1 MSKTILFLD
10 EKPNKKTLK
19 HIDFLDYYASKILN
33 PSQEY
38 QRIIEL
44 RELFYYLE
52 DINLERKNQI
62 LKALIDIM
70 IENKLK
76 LPYETPV

>member
-1 MSKTILFLD
+1 MSKTIIFLD
-10 EKPNKKTLK
+10 KKLNKKTLK
-19 HIDFLDYYASKILN
+19 NKDFLDNYAFKILN

-52 DINLERKNQI
+52 DLNLEQKNKI

-70 IENKLK
+70 IENNLK
-76 LPYETPV
+76 LPYEVPI